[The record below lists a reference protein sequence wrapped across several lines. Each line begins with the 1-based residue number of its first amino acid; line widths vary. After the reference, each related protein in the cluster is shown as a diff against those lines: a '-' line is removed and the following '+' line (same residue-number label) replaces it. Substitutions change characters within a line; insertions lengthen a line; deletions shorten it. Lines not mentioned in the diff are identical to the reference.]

1 MTTCPITRRSALAGL
16 TCFGLWPASQAFAQ
30 SYPTRPIKWLVGYPA
45 GGGTDVL
52 ARLLAGGM
60 SSQLGQQFIIENRPG
75 AATNLAAGEAARA
88 EPDGYTVFTAGIE
101 TLVFNPA
108 LYKKIPFN
116 YEKDFRPIGLTARFH
131 LVLTVKLDS
140 PSTTAKDLVARA
152 KASRGT
158 INYASPGIGSPH
170 HLAMERLMHD
180 AGAKLNHVPYRGM
193 APVIN
198 DLLGGVVEAA
208 IVDFAAGGSVLRAG
222 KLRPLAVCSA
232 QRLEGLPDVP
242 TVNEALGLKNFEAY
256 SWQGLVAPAKTPDP
270 IATKLT
276 ETLAI
281 TLRQQE
287 IIGRMKEIGLDP
299 LSGGPAEFEALLKS
313 EREVWWPIIRDLGIS
328 LD

>member
-1 MTTCPITRRSALAGL
+1 MTTCPITRRSALVGL
-16 TCFGLWPASQAFAQ
+16 TCVGLWPASQAFAQ
-30 SYPTRPIKWLVGYPA
+30 SYPTRPIKWFVGYPA

-60 SSQLGQQFIIENRPG
+60 SSQLGQLFIIENRPG

-152 KASRGT
+152 KASPGT

-180 AGAKLNHVPYRGM
+180 AGAKLSHVPYRGM